1 MMSSDF
7 IAQKVRYLQIKTRKL
22 TEEVL
27 SGSYH
32 SAFKGRGM
40 MFSEVREY
48 TFGDDVRNID
58 WHVSARFNH
67 TYVKVFEEER
77 ELTVILL
84 IDFSKSNDFGSISS
98 LKRDVTIEIAGTL
111 AFSAMLNND
120 KVGAIFFTDKIEKFI
135 PPKTGSKHVL
145 RIIRDLLTF
154 EPTSP
159 GTNIDFA
166 LEKFNSAIKR
176 RSIMFLISDFLNPF
190 YEKNLGIAQTK
201 HDVVAIKITDPLER
215 DILYNYRLLAIDP
228 ETHDIHFVGS
238 HNASKAYLNWLEYCQ
253 NYFSTAV
260 KKHSVDAIEI
270 KTTEDFVKPLA
281 MLFRKR
287 GKRV

>member
-1 MMSSDF
+1 MKTPDF
-7 IAQKVRYLQIKTRKL
+7 IAQKVRYLQIKTKKL

-48 TFGDDVRNID
+48 VYGDDVRNID

-77 ELTVILL
+77 ELTVMLL
-84 IDFSKSNDFGSISS
+84 IDFSKSNEFGSTNAV
-98 LKRDVTIEIAGTL
+98 KRDYIVEIAGTL

-120 KVGAIFFTDKIEKFI
+120 KVGAIFFTDTIEKYI
-135 PPKTGSKHVL
+135 PPKTGTKHVL

-154 EPTSP
+154 EPKAK
-159 GTNIDFA
+159 GTNIDYA
-166 LEKFNSAIKR
+166 LEKFNTAIKR
-176 RSIMFLISDFLNPF
+176 RSVVFVLSDFLHPY
-190 YEKNLGIAQTK
+190 YEKNLGIAVMK
-201 HDVVAIKITDPLER
+201 HDVVAVKIVDPLER
-215 DILYNYRLLAIDP
+215 ELLKNYRMLAVDP
-228 ETHDIHFVGS
+228 ETEEIRFV
-238 HNASKAYLNWLEYCQ
+238 ASKKASEAYAEWVDYCD
-253 NYFSTAV
+253 NYFLTVV
-260 KKHSVDAIEI
+260 KKHEVDAVEI

-281 MLFRKR
+281 VLFKKR